1 MTNDQVWQPAC
12 SKFRSWPF
20 LPSQGCSL
28 ASDIASHAAFCREDK
43 NIMDSNGFEAFPG
56 SARAHS
62 LFCHLPPV
70 ACKTQAFSCYITV
83 EAGNAHFPMIF
94 TVFGKPSYFQCS
106 WAWVL
111 MPWLRQQVWAAKNT
125 RIPNVFQG
133 WSWIFRGRQ
142 LGAFRGLQ
150 FGRGLGKQEMLIF
163 QWFSR
168 YLNNRH
174 FLHFFCQAAFC
185 WKARNIRNY
194 KVFQAF
200 PGSARAHSFFF
211 AICRR

>member
-70 ACKTQAFSCYITV
+70 ACKTQAFFMLYNSWSRECSFSQWFPRFSENHHIPSVPGRGSSC
-83 EAGNAHFPMIF
+83 
-94 TVFGKPSYFQCS
+94 
-106 WAWVL
+106 
-111 MPWLRQQVWAAKNT
+111 
-125 RIPNVFQG
+125 
-133 WSWIFRGRQ
+133 RGCASRS
-142 LGAFRGLQ
+142 GLQ
-150 FGRGLGKQEMLIF
+150 KTQGFPTFSKGGREYSEVASWVPSEACSSGVG
-163 QWFSR
+163 
-168 YLNNRH
+168 
-174 FLHFFCQAAFC
+174 
-185 WKARNIRNY
+185 
-194 KVFQAF
+194 
-200 PGSARAHSFFF
+200 
-211 AICRR
+211 